1 MLLHA
6 AVGTFEAVPPRTDD
20 LAMVDALFRRVR
32 ADDATPEQI
41 AEGLARLAGLGHGE
55 DDLCLKRI
63 CDELEDA
70 GFRSLSP
77 LLDRSRLGTEAG
89 RRVAGGILYAL
100 GGSPGGKQQPWRDR
114 VLTLLG
120 GPDRAIAVLAARM
133 LACME
138 EPRAVAPITDM
149 LVEVKDPEDGAM
161 LALSLAELVEGWAP
175 DEQIA
180 LVERCQNRDLTMQVA
195 HRLGR
200 REIAEA
206 QPLLE
211 SIAGHWAADE
221 SVHGVIQTAIRR
233 IARKH
238 RTARRAKQ

>member
-1 MLLHA
+1 VHA
-6 AVGTFEAVPPRTDD
+6 AVGPFEAVPPRAGDV
-20 LAMVDALFRRVR
+20 ASVDALLQRVR
-32 ADDATPEQI
+32 AGDVTPEQI
-41 AEGLARLAGLGHGE
+41 TEELTRLAGVGHGE
-55 DDLCLKRI
+55 DDLCLRRI

-70 GFRSLSP
+70 GFRALSP

-100 GGSPGGKQQPWRDR
+100 GGSRGGKQRPWRDL

-138 EPRAVAPITDM
+138 EQRAVAPITDM
-149 LVEVKDPEDGAM
+149 LLDVKDPEDGAM
-161 LALSLAELVEGWAP
+161 LALSLAELVEGWLP
-175 DEQIA
+175 DEQIT

-238 RTARRAKQ
+238 KTGFAR